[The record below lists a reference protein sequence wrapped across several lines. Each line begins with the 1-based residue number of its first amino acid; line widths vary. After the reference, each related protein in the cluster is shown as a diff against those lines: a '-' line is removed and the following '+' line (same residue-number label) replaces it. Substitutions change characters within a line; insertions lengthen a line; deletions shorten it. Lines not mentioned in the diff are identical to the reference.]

1 MTRWIRIVLA
11 VLATFIGI
19 TAVAGGVALIVGAA
33 TSTSGGAIPDAAYLG
48 GSPFT
53 SYIVPGLVLAVVV
66 GGTHLLAA
74 LFVGRGSP
82 GGAAA
87 VAVAAFGLLIWI
99 FVQMM
104 FIPFSVLQAVYF
116 GAGLAELGFVLLG
129 LGLFRRGVS
138 SPAAT
143 AR

>member
-11 VLATFIGI
+11 VLAAFIGI

-66 GGTHLLAA
+66 GGTA
-74 LFVGRGSP
+74 LW
-82 GGAAA
+82 GGAGG
-87 VAVAAFGLLIWI
+87 VWNTLVGVLIVNVIGNGMVVMGLPSYVQDGVLGLLVII
-99 FVQMM
+99 
-104 FIPFSVLQAVYF
+104 AVY
-116 GAGLAELGFVLLG
+116 LSTDRRSLSFVK
-129 LGLFRRGVS
+129 
-138 SPAAT
+138 
-143 AR
+143 